1 MFSYPSN
8 EFSDQ
13 VMIHEKFLY
22 DRKTGEWTPEKYLQ
36 DLNIRCYMDKDMTSC
51 FWYGGIDS
59 VLLWQGYPNL
69 GLDDRN
75 QFQLLESLPGGLEGL
90 TGFISKVENRP
101 TFWLPVARCRCESAA
116 PLLTLGRSVTQRP
129 ARSCHADRPG
139 RPGRLVMMILGA
151 T

>member
-36 DLNIRCYMDKDMTSC
+36 DLNVRFRPDKDMTSC
-51 FWYGGIDS
+51 FRYGGIDS

-90 TGFISKVENRP
+90 KEFISKVEN
-101 TFWLPVARCRCESAA
+101 
-116 PLLTLGRSVTQRP
+116 
-129 ARSCHADRPG
+129 
-139 RPGRLVMMILGA
+139 
-151 T
+151 